1 MSENTV
7 QREISQAKRESMKR
21 ARDEWSES
29 HAMFTSPRERGEE
42 KTRQALAHVYAWG
55 WSSPSHLDAC
65 IEGSGGV
72 GRRLVKRGFLQSTPT
87 PTGGVGNTPAQI
99 LTLTQAGLDYISEYI
114 STPYKYDTRPERVKF
129 NNLVHDDLIQ
139 KITIN
144 QYSSEVLDCGLIYKT
159 SRQLQNIEDM
169 KKPDAIWELSGKNEE
184 YSNGFHN
191 FIEKSGTYAVELELT
206 PKWGNEFD
214 RLIHKTRNIIEEGIC
229 TGAIYIFRSRANL
242 ERYRK
247 AMAAGANYKTW
258 KKQPGKTG
266 RWLEMGTKVMP
277 KEIADKIHY
286 YVVEGCSLKTVA

>member
-1 MSENTV
+1 MKAIEVKREVSE
-7 QREISQAKRESMKR
+7 AKRESMAVARETWQLKR
-21 ARDEWSES
+21 GGI
-29 HAMFTSPRERGEE
+29 SPRSRGEE

-65 IEGSGGV
+65 IDGSGGV

-144 QYSSEVLDCGLIYKT
+144 QYDYTTVGLTYKT

-169 KKPDAIWELSGKNEE
+169 KKPDAIWELDGYDGENS
-184 YSNGFHN
+184 HD

-286 YVVEGCSLKTVA
+286 FVVEGCSLKTVA

>member
-1 MSENTV
+1 MQENTV
-7 QREISQAKRESMKR
+7 QREISQAKRESMAR
-21 ARDEWSES
+21 ARGGWSELR
-29 HAMFTSPRERGEE
+29 AMSGISPRERGEQ

-65 IEGSGGV
+65 IEGAGGV

-144 QYSSEVLDCGLIYKT
+144 QYYFIQPEIGLTYKT
-159 SRQLQNIEDM
+159 SKQLQNIEDM
-169 KKPDAIWELSGKNEE
+169 KKPDAIWELDGNDNEC
-184 YSNGFHN
+184 FHD

-286 YVVEGCSLKTVA
+286 YVVEGCSLKTAA